1 MIKVRP
7 ASAGPSYAT
16 SPRPAPHY
24 GSGTRGRRDRCLMRD
39 RGGVSRYR
47 GIHAPW
53 GYRGKYHAPAIRPCS
68 CLPLGWTPESGNRIQ
83 GHLNLGACA
92 VVSSALHTHIHS
104 VLIVKREREN

>member
-39 RGGVSRYR
+39 RGGDHPRGVSIARLY
-47 GIHAPW
+47 
-53 GYRGKYHAPAIRPCS
+53 PALLR
-68 CLPLGWTPESGNRIQ
+68 RI
-83 GHLNLGACA
+83 LKT
-92 VVSSALHTHIHS
+92 V
-104 VLIVKREREN
+104 